1 MILSEELDF
10 ALALVVISAV
20 GGVIWALDAWVL
32 GPARDRAAARARAGS
47 PCGAGTGVVD
57 YARSMVPVVVFVLVL
72 RSFLFEPF
80 RIPSDSM
87 MPTLQDGDFILVNK
101 FTYGLRLPVLNKKI
115 IGISEPKRG
124 DVVVFRYPPH
134 PSINYIK
141 RVVGLPGDRVKVIS
155 DRIYVND
162 VRSRRSCSIATPT
175 ACYDN
180 MRLSEVHT
188 GEHVH
193 HTLSCLT
200 PEFLAGAP
208 LPGLQSQI
216 DRGYTC
222 EETDP
227 PLAGAGVT
235 DRGDI
240 PEVTVPAGNYLMIG
254 DNRDNSDDGRYWGFV
269 PEANLVGGARRVWL
283 NLDFKRHP
291 VITWSRNRHE
301 DRVKI
306 NQGVSSMR
314 SRQAGVT
321 FIGWIVLLVPLA
333 VVGFAGIKLSTL
345 YMNHFKVAKVVQQTA
360 DENRGETNIVPVTV
374 RQEIARRFDVE
385 GIETPTPEDIIIQRD
400 GDNWVIEA
408 QYDRETPLFGHLSAA
423 GPFRQARGDPVNGHG
438 TAAAGH
444 GCVAGQ

>member
-1 MILSEELDF
+1 MLNQILLVLSWLMWPVLVIVVADDWFLRPRRRLAALPGQARDPAWLVLAYNSLLVLLLAAGLHMILSEELDF

-32 GPARDRAAARARAGS
+32 RPARDRAARARAQD
-47 PCGAGTGVVD
+47 PLAVPEPGVVD

-115 IGISEPKRG
+115 INISEPKRG

-134 PSINYIK
+134 PTINYIK
-141 RVVGLPGDRVKVIS
+141 RVVGLPGDRVKVVS

-162 VRSRRSCSIATPT
+162 VPFEEKLLNRYTDG
-175 ACYDN
+175 CYDN

-200 PEFLAGAP
+200 PDFLAGAP
-208 LPGLQSQI
+208 LPGCNRKI
-216 DRGYTC
+216 DRGYSC

-227 PLAGAGVT
+227 PLSGAGVT

-283 NLDFKRHP
+283 NLDFKRSP
-291 VITWSRNRHE
+291 MITWSRIGT
-301 DRVKI
+301 KI
-306 NQGVSSMR
+306 
-314 SRQAGVT
+314 
-321 FIGWIVLLVPLA
+321 
-333 VVGFAGIKLSTL
+333 
-345 YMNHFKVAKVVQQTA
+345 
-360 DENRGETNIVPVTV
+360 E
-374 RQEIARRFDVE
+374 
-385 GIETPTPEDIIIQRD
+385 
-400 GDNWVIEA
+400 
-408 QYDRETPLFGHLSAA
+408 
-423 GPFRQARGDPVNGHG
+423 
-438 TAAAGH
+438 
-444 GCVAGQ
+444 